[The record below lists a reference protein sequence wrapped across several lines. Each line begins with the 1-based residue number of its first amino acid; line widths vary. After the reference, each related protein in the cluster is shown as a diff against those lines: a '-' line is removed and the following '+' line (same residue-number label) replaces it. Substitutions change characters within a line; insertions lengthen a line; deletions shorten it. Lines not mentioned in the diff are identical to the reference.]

1 MKNRTVI
8 CHYHIYKNSGS
19 TFDRVLRG
27 CFGDHHVAFDSPIPH
42 FQTNQEQLAE
52 IVSQNTSLTS
62 LSSHQIYLPLPATM
76 AFRPVGV
83 VFVRHPM
90 LRIRSIQRFEQ
101 RQKNEHRHAD
111 SSYLENWLM
120 EKFASPEELGLLSNG
135 QTNHLCRPYC
145 RAPWFEEREGR
156 RVYDIDQAV
165 TNLNQ
170 AQCVGRSEHFD
181 ADVARFIPILAA
193 YGLSFDPEP
202 GLAEN
207 TSSSDFREPMQ
218 QQLDSM
224 KGSLTDETWERLLH
238 CNHQDLELYDY
249 ASALIEQRG
258 ATSFPTYLSK
268 NI

>member
-101 RQKNEHRHAD
+101 RQKNEHRHSD

-238 CNHQDLELYDY
+238 CNQQDLELYDY